1 MTAPFSFFAPC
12 PRGLEDP
19 LAAELRALNANDVAV
34 VPGGVHFRGTLETC
48 YRVNLWSRIASRVLL
63 QIRRGGYKTDQDLYD
78 LARAVD
84 WGQWFSPDQTIR
96 VDITAIRSPLRSL
109 EFATLR
115 VKDAVCDRFRD
126 AVGRRPSVDTRAPDV
141 RISAFL
147 TQTDATLYLDTSGE
161 PLFKR
166 GYRGESVEAP
176 LRENL
181 AAGILALAGWTP
193 EETLLDPMC
202 GSGTF
207 LIEAAL
213 IAHHIAPG
221 ANRDF
226 GFERLIGFEAD
237 RWARLQQEARD
248 TKRPDARPGIHGSD
262 RADQAV
268 RATEESLR
276 ALGLES
282 SVTLKRQNALHVEP
296 TTGSGVLVS
305 NPPYG
310 VRIGEET
317 QLLTYFPQLG
327 TTLKQHFAGW
337 RCYFLTDA
345 MNFPGLVR
353 LRESRRTV
361 LFNGAIECRLFEFR
375 MVAGQVRK
383 KPAAPPL

>member
-1 MTAPFSFFAPC
+1 MTAHFFAPC

-19 LAAELRALNANDVAV
+19 LAAELRTLAASDVAV
-34 VPGGVHFRGTLETC
+34 VPGGVHFQGTLETC

-78 LARAVD
+78 LARTVN
-84 WGQWFSPDQTIR
+84 WEQWFNPDQTIR

-126 AVGRRPSVDTRAPDV
+126 EVGRRPSVDTRSPDV

-147 TQTDATLYLDTSGE
+147 TQTEATLYLDTSGE

-181 AAGILALAGWTP
+181 AAGILALTGWTP

-207 LIEAAL
+207 LIESAL

-221 ANRDF
+221 ANREF
-226 GFERLIGFEAD
+226 GFARLIGFEAD
-237 RWARLQQEARD
+237 QWARLQQEARD
-248 TKRPDARPGIHGSD
+248 TRRPEARPRIHGSD
-262 RADQAV
+262 RAEQAV
-268 RATEESLR
+268 RATEDSLR
-276 ALGLES
+276 TLGLES
-282 SVTLKRQNALHVEP
+282 SVTLNKENALHVEP
-296 TTGSGVLVS
+296 PTPSGVLVS

-310 VRIGEET
+310 VRIDEEA

-327 TTLKQHFAGW
+327 TALKQRFAGW

-375 MVAGQVRK
+375 MVAGPVRK
-383 KPAAPPL
+383 KPAAPPPE

>member
-19 LAAELRALNANDVAV
+19 LAAELRALDASDVAV

-48 YRVNLWSRIASRVLL
+48 YRVNLWSRIASRILL
-63 QIRRGGYKTDQDLYD
+63 QIRRGEYKSDQDLYD
-78 LARAVD
+78 LARTVD
-84 WGQWFSPDQTIR
+84 WGKWFSPDQTIR

-115 VKDAVCDRFRD
+115 VKDAICDRFRD
-126 AVGRRPSVDTRAPDV
+126 EAGRRPSVDTRSPDV
-141 RISAFL
+141 RISVFL

-181 AAGILALAGWTP
+181 AAGILSLAGWTP

-221 ANRDF
+221 ANREF

-237 RWARLQQEARD
+237 QWKRLQKEARD
-248 TKRPDARPGIHGSD
+248 SRRPDARPGIHGSD
-262 RADQAV
+262 RAEQAV
-268 RATEESLR
+268 RAAEDSLR

-282 SVTLKRQNALHVEP
+282 SVTLKKENALHVEP
-296 TTGSGVLVS
+296 PTSAGVLVS

-310 VRIGEET
+310 VRIGEEA
-317 QLLTYFPQLG
+317 QLLSYFPQLG

-337 RCYFLTDA
+337 CCYFLTDA

-375 MVAGQVRK
+375 MVPGHVRK
-383 KPAAPPL
+383 KPAAPPV